1 MSLFATAQHALHRR
15 HAASPAKLPVK
26 VLKLRKTLHCLKARD
41 TCTVSSGELHRQQRS
56 QPDAQGRERRAGG
69 VRSYRGAAAGHGS
82 ECCHPAAACQIC
94 GNASQ
99 GLVTAADGAF
109 AQCAM
114 HLQEPFADVVATTL
128 LAFAIGHICYSF
140 SRLSDDCRACS
151 HWLRCFAAIS
161 TLCPLVQALNQIQFA
176 PPPPFVLACGNYLMH
191 RLELF
196 VNAPPG
202 QGQPV
207 DVSVISH
214 IMTALSGFKFAPP
227 APLLTLVR
235 LLPPVVVACSL
246 ACAQVLAMAE
256 SIHYVCASTQNSA
269 LCVTTVK
276 CAGVQSGADA
286 DQVCRSCRHLRPAR
300 DICRCVLASQR
311 HVLGRGTHHLCNAV
325 QAQT

>member
-1 MSLFATAQHALHRR
+1 MENYIVNNAANLTPKDVKDVLVAFAAIEAPPQAMVVNAAILQLPAKFVETHPRDLSQLLTVRLPNVQCTYRSLLQTWWPQHCWHLLLAMFATHFL
-15 HAASPAKLPVK
+15 V
-26 VLKLRKTLHCLKARD
+26 CLM
-41 TCTVSSGELHRQQRS
+41 T
-56 QPDAQGRERRAGG
+56 
-69 VRSYRGAAAGHGS
+69 AGH
-82 ECCHPAAACQIC
+82 
-94 GNASQ
+94 
-99 GLVTAADGAF
+99 VF
-109 AQCAM
+109 
-114 HLQEPFADVVATTL
+114 
-128 LAFAIGHICYSF
+128 
-140 SRLSDDCRACS
+140 
-151 HWLRCFAAIS
+151 HWLRCFAPIS

-214 IMTALSGFKFAPP
+214 IMTALSGFKFDPP